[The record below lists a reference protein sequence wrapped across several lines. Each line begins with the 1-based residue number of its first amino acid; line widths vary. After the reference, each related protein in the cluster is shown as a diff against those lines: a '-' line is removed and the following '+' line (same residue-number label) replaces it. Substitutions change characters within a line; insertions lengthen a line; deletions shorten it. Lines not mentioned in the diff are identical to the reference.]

1 MTWPIEDVQ
10 GYAAAELILHRCRTA
25 GPALGGGRPIIE
37 GKETHVGT
45 ETVFANAKL
54 ADGTLNDI
62 VVQDGRITAIRP
74 AGSDASA
81 ANVVDINGALL
92 APSFV
97 EGHIHLDTSFYGDKW
112 IPHKRCTN
120 GFDVHERVAFQAEN
134 MAVAAP
140 MDERAR
146 NQLDLCVSNGA
157 LQMRSHVMVD
167 GSVGLKSLET
177 ILKVREDYTDIIDI
191 QLVAFP
197 QSGIL
202 KSSGTPE
209 LMDEAIAMGADL
221 VGGLDPLSFDRD
233 IKGHL
238 DVVFGIAERR
248 GVDVDIHLH
257 DAGTLGAMTIEEI
270 CARTTALGMQGHV
283 AVSHAYGLGDL
294 APEAAEKIA
303 MLIAKSGVSIMTNAP
318 GNHNFPPV
326 TLLRAAGVNVFSGSD
341 NIRDSWW
348 PFGDG
353 DMLRR
358 AEIIAYRSGF
368 FSDAELSAAFDVVTS
383 GGAKALRLEGY
394 GIAVGAKADFVT
406 LAAEHVPEAVV
417 AVPKPRRVFKE
428 GRLVAEN
435 GSVIR

>member
-1 MTWPIEDVQ
+1 MSAV
-10 GYAAAELILHRCRTA
+10 
-25 GPALGGGRPIIE
+25 
-37 GKETHVGT
+37 
-45 ETVFANAKL
+45 ETVFTNAKL
-54 ADGTLNDI
+54 ADGTLKNI
-62 VVQDGRITAIRP
+62 MVRDGRIAAIEP
-74 AGSDASA
+74 ASSSEGAKD
-81 ANVVDINGALL
+81 VVDIGGALL
-92 APSFV
+92 VPSFV

-112 IPHKRCTN
+112 IPHKPCTN
-120 GFDVHERVAFQAEN
+120 GFDLHERVAFQAEN
-134 MAVAAP
+134 MAAAAP

-146 NQLDLCVSNGA
+146 NQLDLCISNGA

-177 ILKVREDYTDIIDI
+177 ILKVREEYADIIDI

-202 KSSGTPE
+202 KSPGTPE

-238 DVVFGIAERR
+238 DVVFGIAEKR

-257 DAGTLGAMTIEEI
+257 DASTLGAMTIEEI

-294 APEAAEKIA
+294 APDAAKKIA
-303 MLIAKSGVSIMTNAP
+303 TLIAKSGVSIMTNAP

-326 TLLRAAGVNVFSGSD
+326 ALLRAAGVTVFSGSD

-353 DMLRR
+353 DMLHR

-368 FSDAELSAAFDVVTS
+368 YTDAELSAAFDVVTS

-394 GIAVGAKADFVT
+394 GIGIGAKADFVT

-417 AVPKPRRVFKE
+417 AIPKPRRVFKE
-428 GRLVAEN
+428 GRLVADN

>member
-1 MTWPIEDVQ
+1 V
-10 GYAAAELILHRCRTA
+10 
-25 GPALGGGRPIIE
+25 
-37 GKETHVGT
+37 
-45 ETVFANAKL
+45 ETVFTNAKL
-54 ADGTLNDI
+54 ADGTLKNI
-62 VVQDGRITAIRP
+62 VVRDGRIAAIEP
-74 AGSDASA
+74 ASSREGAKD
-81 ANVVDINGALL
+81 VVDIGGALL
-92 APSFV
+92 VPSFV

-112 IPHKRCTN
+112 IPHKPCTN

-134 MAVAAP
+134 MAAAAP

-146 NQLDLCVSNGA
+146 NQLDLCISNGA
-157 LQMRSHVMVD
+157 VQMRSHVMVD

-177 ILKVREDYTDIIDI
+177 ILKVREEYADIIDI

-202 KSSGTPE
+202 KSPGTPE

-238 DVVFGIAERR
+238 DVVFGIAEKR

-257 DAGTLGAMTIEEI
+257 DASTLGAMTIEEI

-294 APEAAEKIA
+294 APDAAKKIA
-303 MLIAKSGVSIMTNAP
+303 TLIAKSGVSIMTNAP

-326 TLLRAAGVNVFSGSD
+326 ALLRAAGVTVFSGSD

-368 FSDAELSAAFDVVTS
+368 YTDAELSAAFDVVTS

-394 GIAVGAKADFVT
+394 GIGIGAKADFVT

-417 AVPKPRRVFKE
+417 AIPKPRQVFKE

>member
-1 MTWPIEDVQ
+1 
-10 GYAAAELILHRCRTA
+10 
-25 GPALGGGRPIIE
+25 
-37 GKETHVGT
+37 
-45 ETVFANAKL
+45 
-54 ADGTLNDI
+54 
-62 VVQDGRITAIRP
+62 
-74 AGSDASA
+74 
-81 ANVVDINGALL
+81 
-92 APSFV
+92 
-97 EGHIHLDTSFYGDKW
+97 
-112 IPHKRCTN
+112 
-120 GFDVHERVAFQAEN
+120 
-134 MAVAAP
+134 
-140 MDERAR
+140 
-146 NQLDLCVSNGA
+146 
-157 LQMRSHVMVD
+157 
-167 GSVGLKSLET
+167 
-177 ILKVREDYTDIIDI
+177 VREDYQDIIDI

-202 KSSGTPE
+202 KSPGTPE

-238 DVVFGIAERR
+238 DVVFGIAEKR

-257 DAGTLGAMTIEEI
+257 DAGTMGAMTIEEI

-294 APEAAEKIA
+294 GLDAARKIA
-303 MLIAKSGVSIMTNAP
+303 DLIARSGVSIMTNAP

-326 TLLRAAGVNVFSGSD
+326 ALLRAAGVTVFSGSD

-368 FSDAELSAAFDVVTS
+368 YTDPELAAAFDVVS
-383 GGAKALRLEGY
+383 SDGAKALRLEGY

-417 AVPKPRRVFKE
+417 AIPKPRSVFKG

-435 GSVIR
+435 GTVLR